1 MFSQVLLTQHLS
13 GQYSHLWAARHGDN
27 TAPVTL
33 FQCVEKLMI
42 VLFICVFRNR
52 DMEAVLGVW
61 YRCQCGSYS
70 EGGLVYALILVNDKD
85 AWIGRENV

>member
-1 MFSQVLLTQHLS
+1 
-13 GQYSHLWAARHGDN
+13 
-27 TAPVTL
+27 
-33 FQCVEKLMI
+33 MI

-70 EGGLVYALILVNDKD
+70 EGGLAYALILVK
-85 AWIGRENV
+85 IRMHGLLGRMFRVCIRMM